1 MSLFKFFWLAGILL
15 IWPPSTHGKS
25 PDGKPIFA
33 ASTTMIAS
41 LLRDIGGKEFQILTI
56 LPPASCPG
64 HFDLKPN
71 DLRLLR
77 RSTLLICHP
86 YQQALQKAFRQYFPD
101 ENRWLILPEESSL
114 SLPDQYIKAGRY
126 LGQNLRDQFPEKA
139 SFLTLHW
146 TQRENEIRRLKMEMQ
161 EKFGAQGASSFP
173 LIVSLRQKEFVEFWG
188 FPVRGSFDDPEGTSM
203 PKLRELI
210 QNGRRAKVRA
220 IVGNLQ
226 SGDRQALLL
235 SEKIGIPLIVLSNF
249 PGGEQN
255 TASYLE
261 LLQAN
266 CSKLLA
272 MME

>member
-15 IWPPSTHGKS
+15 IWPLLIHGQS

-41 LLRDIGGKEFQILTI
+41 LLRDIGGREFQILTI
-56 LPPASCPG
+56 LPPSSCPG
-64 HFDLKPN
+64 HFDFKPN

-77 RSTLLICHP
+77 RAELMICHP
-86 YQQALQKAFRQYFPD
+86 YQHAMQKALEQHIPAED
-101 ENRWLILPEESSL
+101 RWLILPEERSL
-114 SLPDQYIKAGRY
+114 TLPDQYMKTGRY
-126 LGQNLRDQFPEKA
+126 LWQNLRDRFPEKA

-146 TQRENEIRRLKMEMQ
+146 TQREKEIRRLKMEMQ
-161 EKFGAQGASSFP
+161 EKFGAKGASSFP
-173 LIVSLRQKEFVEFWG
+173 LIVSFRQKEFVEFWG
-188 FPVRGSFDDPEGTSM
+188 FPVMGRFDDPEGTSM

-210 QNGRRAKVRA
+210 QNGRRAKVRV

-226 SGDRQALLL
+226 NGDRQALLL
-235 SEKIGIPLIVLSNF
+235 SEKIGIPLIMLSNF

-261 LLQAN
+261 LLQVN
-266 CSKLLA
+266 GSKLLR
-272 MME
+272 MMD

>member
-41 LLRDIGGKEFQILTI
+41 LLRDIGGKEFRILTI

-77 RSTLLICHP
+77 RAELIICHP
-86 YQQALQKAFRQYFPD
+86 YQQAMQKVLKQHIPAED
-101 ENRWLILPEESSL
+101 RWLILPEERSL
-114 SLPDQYIKAGRY
+114 TIPDQYIKTGRY
-126 LGQNLRDQFPEKA
+126 LWQILRDRFPEKA
-139 SFLTLHW
+139 SFLNFHW
-146 TQRENEIRRLKMEMQ
+146 LQREEEIRRLKMEMQ
-161 EKFGAQGASSFP
+161 EKFDARGASSFP

-188 FPVRGSFDDPEGTSM
+188 FPVMGSFDDPEGSSM
-203 PKLRELI
+203 QKLGELI
-210 QNGRRAKVRA
+210 QKGRRAKIRA
-220 IVGNLQ
+220 IIGNLQ

-235 SEKIGIPLIVLSNF
+235 SEKIGVPLVMLSNF
-249 PGGEQN
+249 PGGEPG

-261 LLQAN
+261 LLRAN
-266 CSKLLA
+266 CSKLLG
-272 MME
+272 MIK